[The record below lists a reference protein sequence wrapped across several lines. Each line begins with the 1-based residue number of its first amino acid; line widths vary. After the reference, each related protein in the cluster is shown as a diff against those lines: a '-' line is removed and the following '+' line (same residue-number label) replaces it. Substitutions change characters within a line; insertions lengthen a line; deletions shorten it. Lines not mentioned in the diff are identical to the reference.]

1 LLLARQTADTESGS
15 ALLGDGPAAGAS
27 EQRADAHDHY
37 RHWPAGMAAAK
48 ARMLVAPCC
57 GLWPAGKGAAG
68 RRSVS
73 GKTSGSGCA
82 GLSIERPPGF
92 RAGTVWFRVQNRGRA
107 IAGRYVRCLQGALVP
122 VMTVTNGC
130 GSVAV
135 PTKVVLKGGGDRGN
149 FTRRIGDS
157 PLSPSDAAPGSALD
171 CVNRGFQMI
180 KIVTA
185 TAMLLASPIGA
196 IAAPCQVN
204 PAEVRV
210 PASRVGEYCVIM
222 QNGASVCGYADG
234 VVCTHDALRQKGACQ
249 LSAGSPPQ
257 QLPNDYNPNAGR

>member
-1 LLLARQTADTESGS
+1 
-15 ALLGDGPAAGAS
+15 
-27 EQRADAHDHY
+27 
-37 RHWPAGMAAAK
+37 
-48 ARMLVAPCC
+48 
-57 GLWPAGKGAAG
+57 
-68 RRSVS
+68 
-73 GKTSGSGCA
+73 
-82 GLSIERPPGF
+82 
-92 RAGTVWFRVQNRGRA
+92 
-107 IAGRYVRCLQGALVP
+107 
-122 VMTVTNGC
+122 
-130 GSVAV
+130 
-135 PTKVVLKGGGDRGN
+135 
-149 FTRRIGDS
+149 
-157 PLSPSDAAPGSALD
+157 
-171 CVNRGFQMI
+171 MI

-196 IAAPCQVN
+196 IAAPYCLVLPNGTPLCQYVDGTTCSADAVRQNGTCQVN